1 MAVRLSSLPV
11 FVLNQLKEI
20 QQLLLALDTYSIYF
34 YDVVKY

>member
-1 MAVRLSSLPV
+1 MAVRLSSLLV

-20 QQLLLALDTYSIYF
+20 QQLLFALDTYSIYF